1 MLLSKATY
9 SNLCIHTV
17 MAVTAMQGA
26 NQQIMI
32 SLGFSISRTLQ
43 HAYQGNQTNDLPINK
58 TLAYSILF
66 TIKSLYGHCFLGGI
80 SGHNAVNTIKWKK
93 TNRLGWVK
101 NKRGQDKSVLM
112 TMKNMYE
119 LTSIYKIEEMLK
131 IRCCHTAEQQET
143 IFRGGIQPH
152 E

>member
-1 MLLSKATY
+1 MD
-9 SNLCIHTV
+9 IV
-17 MAVTAMQGA
+17 FWGGFQGIMQLIQL
-26 NQQIMI
+26 NE
-32 SLGFSISRTLQ
+32 
-43 HAYQGNQTNDLPINK
+43 
-58 TLAYSILF
+58 
-66 TIKSLYGHCFLGGI
+66 
-80 SGHNAVNTIKWKK
+80 KK
-93 TNRLGWVK
+93 NRLGWVK